1 MRVWGIRVRFGAP
14 RSVSRGG
21 RGQGP
26 GFAERRSTLA
36 VARQRQ
42 GPDFPGSSG
51 RSRIAPRARGEIS
64 PIGPSMILK
73 SWMDMKVEAERAA
86 RPEERFS
93 ACSGCCPHLR
103 VKPPSADPS
112 TPAGDDPSARFARS
126 GSTLARDDTGF
137 APLAR
142 DDGVSAERPRSA
154 GASRGRFQLTNSPT
168 HQLTNSPTHQ
178 LTALVCVHC
187 DSRARTSPAT
197 EQEDGR

>member
-21 RGQGP
+21 RGQRP

-42 GPDFPGSSG
+42 GPGF
-51 RSRIAPRARGEIS
+51 SRIFRKKPDRSRARGEIS

-93 ACSGCCPHLR
+93 ACSGCCPRLR

-137 APLAR
+137 AALAW

-168 HQLTNSPTHQ
+168 HRPSVRPLRQPGPN
-178 LTALVCVHC
+178 V
-187 DSRARTSPAT
+187 SRDRAGGWPVRR
-197 EQEDGR
+197 E

>member
-1 MRVWGIRVRFGAP
+1 VRAGITDGAYGKSRRGCGESGSASARRGRFRAEGADN
-14 RSVSRGG
+14 
-21 RGQGP
+21 GQGSRN
-26 GFAERRSTLA
+26 GVRRWQSLDNGRA
-36 VARQRQ
+36 
-42 GPDFPGSSG
+42 PDFPGSSG

-137 APLAR
+137 AALAW

-154 GASRGRFQLTNSPT
+154 GASRGRFQLTNSP
-168 HQLTNSPTHQ
+168 P
-178 LTALVCVHC
+178 
-187 DSRARTSPAT
+187 
-197 EQEDGR
+197 